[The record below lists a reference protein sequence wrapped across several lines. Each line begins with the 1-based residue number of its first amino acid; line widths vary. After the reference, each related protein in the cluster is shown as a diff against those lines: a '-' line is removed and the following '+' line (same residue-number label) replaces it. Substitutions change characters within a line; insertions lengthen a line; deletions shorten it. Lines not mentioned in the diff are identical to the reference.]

1 MFPKVKIKGDAYV
14 HYLLAFFC
22 IAVFV
27 YFYWIGDYLLFFQ
40 EQQSLFIFSGDY
52 FYEFLTKPGGLLELA
67 GKFLAQFYAS
77 KILGS
82 LILAIILTL
91 PGLILLNINK
101 RLMTGKPASFI
112 LLLIT
117 ICLLL
122 LMQAYYYHMMEYNL
136 GFLLVFL
143 YFLLT
148 INSERRSYRYTMLI
162 LFPLFYF
169 LTGAYAWIFL
179 GMYVMYSLFYIKGKQ
194 KYLYPAILLSVAA
207 GSFIIFKEILFLQSV
222 GQLILYPLPFIND
235 PTHKFIF
242 RLFVPIVIL
251 YLAAGKIAV
260 SVKNKWINTR
270 FFTIILSGI
279 VLVVTIL
286 LMVKNY
292 NPETARVIKL
302 EKFIFEKKWNE
313 AIEFHEGF
321 PSRNRIG
328 QYFYNI
334 ALSETEQLCDRL
346 FKGRQDFGAGSLIL
360 PWSNE
365 HLGWGAYFFYSVGLI
380 NEAHRWAYEEMVVY
394 GYRPQNVKLLV
405 QTDLMNGNYRM
416 AEKYINILKRTI
428 WYNTWAAEY
437 EKLLDDPE
445 RIKAHPELG
454 EMIKILPGNNFF
466 IQLESPQNNLTML
479 LQTNPDNRKAFEYE
493 MAWHLLTK
501 NVEAIVNNIKK
512 MRTMG
517 YKRIPRHI
525 EEAALTY
532 FDSKGALPDL
542 GGLTISNET
551 RLRFEQYVERYI
563 GLRQIQAL
571 SKEQM
576 QKEFGDTFWFYLHFN

>member
-1 MFPKVKIKGDAYV
+1 MFSKIKITGNAYV
-14 HYLLAFFC
+14 YSLLALFC
-22 IAVFV
+22 IAVFG

-52 FYEFLTKPGGLLELA
+52 FYEFFSKPGGLLELA
-67 GKFLAQFYAS
+67 GKFLTQFYAS
-77 KILGS
+77 RILGS
-82 LILAIILTL
+82 LILALVLTL
-91 PGLILLNINK
+91 PGFILLNVNK
-101 RLMTGKPASFI
+101 RLMTGTAFSFF
-112 LLLIT
+112 LPLVPS
-117 ICLLL
+117 CLLL
-122 LMQAYYYHMMEYNL
+122 LMQAHYYHMMEYNL

-148 INSERRSYRYTMLI
+148 IISERRSYRYTMLI

-242 RLFVPIVIL
+242 RLCVPIVIL
-251 YLAAGKIAV
+251 YPFAGKIAV

-292 NPETARVIKL
+292 NPQTARVIKL
-302 EKFIFEKKWNE
+302 EKLIFEKKWNE

-321 PSRNRIG
+321 PSRNMIG

-334 ALSETEQLCDRL
+334 ALSETDQLCDRL
-346 FKGRQDFGAGSLIL
+346 FKGRQDFGTGSLIL

-416 AEKYINILKRTI
+416 TEKYINILKRTI

-445 RIKAHPELG
+445 QIKAHPELG
-454 EMIKILPGNNFF
+454 KMIKILPGNNFF

-479 LQTNPDNRKAFEYE
+479 LLANPDNRKAFEYE

-512 MRTMG
+512 MRTMD

-532 FDSKGALPDL
+532 FDSKGVLPDL

-576 QKEFGDTFWFYLHFN
+576 QKEFGDTFWFYFHFN

>member
-1 MFPKVKIKGDAYV
+1 MFSKIKITGNAYV
-14 HYLLAFFC
+14 YSLLALFC
-22 IAVFV
+22 IAVFG

-67 GKFLAQFYAS
+67 GKFLTQFYAS

-576 QKEFGDTFWFYLHFN
+576 HKEFGDTFWFYLHFN